1 LKTGIA
7 IMLRS
12 TLNLASFCL
21 FGMLMCAG
29 ILMLGFFASPEAV
42 RSAPPAQYNSLLLE
56 VFSDR

>member
-1 LKTGIA
+1 
-7 IMLRS
+7 MLRS

-21 FGMLMCAG
+21 FGMLMCVA